1 MLEVRDLHSGYGEA
15 HVVRGVSLDVGAG
28 EIVAVLGRNGM
39 GKTTLIRSIMGLT
52 PPQIRSGSIT
62 WRGESLIGLRPHD
75 IAARKIAIVPQG
87 RRLFPSLTVT
97 EHLTMLKSARAKDGW
112 TVDRVFGIFPRLAE
126 RRHHRGGQLS
136 GGERGMLAVGRALM
150 IDPQLILMDEP
161 SEGLAPV
168 MVQHLEEIV
177 LDLKREG
184 LSILLVEQNL
194 YSALAVADRVYILE
208 TGQVVHQGDAATLSA
223 ADRSVVSAPRRAVR
237 SLNGSVSRPHRNLRR
252 NPCQSAESGPN
263 RRSGSSVSKSRN

>member
-1 MLEVRDLHSGYGEA
+1 MLEVGDLHSGYGEA
-15 HVVRGVSLDVGAG
+15 RVVRGVSLEVGAG
-28 EIVAVLGRNGM
+28 EIVALLGRNGM

-52 PPQIRSGSIT
+52 PPQIGAGSIS
-62 WRGESLIGLRPHD
+62 WRGENLVGLRPHD
-75 IAARKIAIVPQG
+75 IADRRIAIVPQG
-87 RRLFPSLTVT
+87 RRLFASLTVT
-97 EHLTMLKSARAKDGW
+97 EHLTMLKSARAKTGW
-112 TVDRVFGIFPRLAE
+112 TMERVFALFPRLAE

-168 MVQHLEEIV
+168 MVQLLEEIV
-177 LDLKREG
+177 LNLKREG

-208 TGQVVHQGDAATLSA
+208 TGQIVHQGDAKTLA
-223 ADRSVVSAPRRAVR
+223 LETDLLFQRLGV
-237 SLNGSVSRPHRNLRR
+237 
-252 NPCQSAESGPN
+252 Q
-263 RRSGSSVSKSRN
+263 

>member
-15 HVVRGVSLDVGAG
+15 QVLRGVSLDVAPG

-52 PPQIRSGSIT
+52 PPQVRSGSIK
-62 WRGESLIGLRPHD
+62 WRGENLVGLRPHD
-75 IAARKIAIVPQG
+75 IATRKIAIVPQG

-97 EHLTMLKSARAKDGW
+97 EHLTMLKGARAKSGW
-112 TVDRVFGIFPRLAE
+112 TLERVFGLFPRLAE

-150 IDPQLILMDEP
+150 IDPDLILMDEP

-168 MVQHLEEIV
+168 MVQHLEGIV

-194 YSALAVADRVYILE
+194 YSALAVADRVYVLE
-208 TGQVVHQGDAATLSA
+208 TGQVVHQAGAAELARQTDVLFA
-223 ADRSVVSAPRRAVR
+223 RLGV
-237 SLNGSVSRPHRNLRR
+237 
-252 NPCQSAESGPN
+252 Q
-263 RRSGSSVSKSRN
+263 

>member
-15 HVVRGVSLDVGAG
+15 RVVRGVSLDVGAG
-28 EIVAVLGRNGM
+28 EIVALLGRNGM
-39 GKTTLIRSIMGLT
+39 GKTTLIRSIMGLV
-52 PPQIRSGSIT
+52 PPQISAGSIS
-62 WRGESLIGLRPHD
+62 WRGDNLVGLRPHH
-75 IAARKIAIVPQG
+75 IADRKIAIVPQG
-87 RRLFPSLTVT
+87 RRLFASLTVT
-97 EHLTMLKSARAKDGW
+97 EHLTMLKSARAKTGW
-112 TVDRVFGIFPRLAE
+112 TMERVFALFPRLAE

-168 MVQHLEEIV
+168 MVQLLEEIV
-177 LDLKREG
+177 KDLKREG

-208 TGQVVHQGDAATLSA
+208 TGQIVHQGDAKTLA
-223 ADRSVVSAPRRAVR
+223 LETDLLFQRLGV
-237 SLNGSVSRPHRNLRR
+237 
-252 NPCQSAESGPN
+252 Q
-263 RRSGSSVSKSRN
+263 

>member
-1 MLEVRDLHSGYGEA
+1 V
-15 HVVRGVSLDVGAG
+15 
-28 EIVAVLGRNGM
+28 
-39 GKTTLIRSIMGLT
+39 
-52 PPQIRSGSIT
+52 PPQIRSGSIS
-62 WRGESLIGLRPHD
+62 WRGENLVGMKPHD

-97 EHLTMLKSARAKDGW
+97 EHLTMLKSTRAKEGW
-112 TVDRVFGIFPRLAE
+112 TVDRVFSIFPRLAE

-168 MVQHLEEIV
+168 MVQHLEEII
-177 LDLKREG
+177 LDLKKEG

-208 TGQVVHQGDAATLSA
+208 TGQVVHQGDAKELSQQT
-223 ADRSVVSAPRRAVR
+223 DLLFQRLGV
-237 SLNGSVSRPHRNLRR
+237 
-252 NPCQSAESGPN
+252 Q
-263 RRSGSSVSKSRN
+263 